1 MVNLAPFIEH
11 TLLRPD
17 AVAEDYERL
26 CREACE
32 CGFYGV
38 CVPPQRVGLA
48 RSLLSGS
55 AVRVVTVAG
64 FPFGFQDLAAKE
76 KEVEEALA
84 KGADEVD
91 AVIHIGALKEGR
103 FSEVGREV
111 SALVKVVSSAGKG
124 EGRPLLKMII
134 ETCYLTDE
142 EKVAAARLIRDAGAD
157 FVKTSTGFGPGGA
170 TVEDVAL
177 LIRATGGELRV
188 KASGGIR
195 TKEQALALIAA
206 GAARLGTSRGPD
218 LVK

>member
-1 MVNLAPFIEH
+1 MNLAPFIEH

-17 AVAEDYERL
+17 AVAGDYERL

-32 CGFYGV
+32 YGFYGV

-64 FPFGFQDLAAKE
+64 FPFGFQALAAKE

-84 KGADEVD
+84 NGADEVD
-91 AVIHIGALKEGR
+91 AVIHIAALKEGR
-103 FSEVGREV
+103 FVEVGREV

-124 EGRPLLKMII
+124 EGRPLLKVII